1 MKWKQKLTVVL
12 LLAGGVLAVLDAAH
26 VTRQAA
32 GDERRGPAP
41 IEFAVR

>member
-12 LLAGGVLAVLDAAH
+12 LLAGGVLAALDAAS

-32 GDERRGPAP
+32 GTDGPAP
-41 IEFAVR
+41 IGFAVR

>member
-12 LLAGGVLAVLDAAH
+12 LLAGGVLAALDAAY

-32 GDERRGPAP
+32 EDERREPAP
-41 IEFAVR
+41 LAFTVR